1 MPLPFNNQHR
11 GVRQFQ
17 CFVCGL
23 LFETRPEFS
32 NHVKETHE
40 EGREW
45 VKCPLERC
53 QAPVRDVRAHFRNC
67 HKHDVVPKNCQMRCV
82 VWNDPKNPKLRKK
95 KVAFQEG
102 YFSSAKNRRSM
113 HYNSS
118 WEREVYEVLEK
129 RPDVVK
135 YEVEPL
141 AIEYYFQGETKN
153 YLPDLRVH
161 FSGNYKEIWEI
172 KPISQTGMAV
182 NKAKW
187 ESCAEYCKKRGW
199 DFKVITEVGIAKM
212 KNDLRLSNKEEDDD
226 EDYEVE

>member
-1 MPLPFNNQHR
+1 MPLPFNNKHR

-17 CFVCGL
+17 CFVCGIL
-23 LFETRPEFS
+23 LETFSEFKS
-32 NHVKETHE
+32 HVKETHE

-53 QAPVRDVRAHFRNC
+53 GAPVRDVRSHMRSI
-67 HKHDVVPKNCQMRCV
+67 HPHDPIPKNCQMRCV
-82 VWNDPKNPKLRKK
+82 VWRDPKNPKLRKK

-118 WEREVYEVLEK
+118 WERDVYEILEK
-129 RPDVVK
+129 RIDVLK

-141 AIEYYFQGETKN
+141 SIEYHFNGDTKN

-172 KPISQTGMAV
+172 KPSTQTDMGI

-187 ESCAEYCKKRGW
+187 EACAEYCKKRGW
-199 DFKVITEVGIAKM
+199 DFKVITEVGIERM
-212 KNDLRLSNKEEDDD
+212 RNDLRLESQDNDP